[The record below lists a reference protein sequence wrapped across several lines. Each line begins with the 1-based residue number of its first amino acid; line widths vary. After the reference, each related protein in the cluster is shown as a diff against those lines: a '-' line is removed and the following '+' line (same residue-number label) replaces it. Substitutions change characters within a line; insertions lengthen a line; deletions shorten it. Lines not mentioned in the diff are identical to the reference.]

1 MLEELAGLPEAREF
15 TVEVLDVDADAAARR
30 RYGLKV
36 PVLLIRDDL
45 VCHGR
50 LDREELRKS
59 LALHR

>member
-1 MLEELAGLPEAREF
+1 MLEELAGLPEVQGL
-15 TVEVLDVDADAAARR
+15 TVEVLDVDADPGARG

-36 PVLLIRDDL
+36 PVLLIAGEF

-59 LALHR
+59 LAYHR

>member
-1 MLEELAGLPEAREF
+1 MLEELAAFPDSQEF
-15 TVEVLDVDADAAARR
+15 AVEVLDVDADAAART

-36 PVLLIRDDL
+36 PVLLISGDL

-59 LALHR
+59 LAYHR